1 MDSTKCIA
9 ALFDFDGVVMDTE
22 WQYSKFWNLYGH
34 IYFPGM
40 ENMDQQIKGNT
51 LFHIFEKYLSHSPE
65 LQKQLAEHLDSYE
78 KEMEYVFLPGLER
91 LWQELRAEGIKI
103 AIVTSST
110 NQKMSNV
117 YAKHPELPGMVDKI
131 LTADCFTKSKPHPE
145 CFLLG
150 AEVFDTVPENCV
162 VFEDSFNGLAAG
174 NAAGMKVVGLSTTN
188 PNEAICDKAHVVIP
202 DFENFSVADIKRL
215 LE

>member
-22 WQYSKFWNLYGH
+22 WQYSEFWNLYGH

-40 ENMDQQIKGNT
+40 ENVDQQIKGNT
-51 LFHIFEKYLSHSPE
+51 LFHIFEKYLSHSKE
-65 LQKQLAEHLDSYE
+65 MQQRLANHLDEYE
-78 KEMEYVFLPGLER
+78 KQMQYEYLPGLLQ
-91 LWQELRAEGIKI
+91 LWAELRERGIKI

-117 YAKHPELPGMVDKI
+117 YAKHPELTGLVDKI
-131 LTADCFTKSKPHPE
+131 LTADFFTKSKPDPE

-150 AEVFDTVPENCV
+150 AKVFDTVPENCV
-162 VFEDSFNGLAAG
+162 VFEDSFNGLKAG

-188 PNEAICDKAHVVIP
+188 PAEKIAHLASIVIP
-202 DFENFSVADIKRL
+202 DFSDFTVDNMLDL
-215 LE
+215 LK

>member
-1 MDSTKCIA
+1 MNPTKCIA

-22 WQYSKFWNLYGH
+22 WQYSNFWNLYGH
-34 IYFPGM
+34 IYFPNM
-40 ENMDQQIKGNT
+40 ENVDQQIKGNT

-65 LQKQLAEHLDSYE
+65 MQKQLAEHLDAYE
-78 KEMEYVFLPGLER
+78 KEMEYKFLPGLER
-91 LWQELRAEGIKI
+91 LWQELRANGVKI

-110 NQKMSNV
+110 NKKMNNV
-117 YAKHPELPGMVDKI
+117 YAKHPELPDMVDKI
-131 LTADCFTKSKPHPE
+131 LTADMFTRSKPHPE

-188 PNEAICDKAHVVIP
+188 SAESIRDKANIVIP
-202 DFENFSVADIKRL
+202 NFVNFTFNDMIDL
-215 LE
+215 LK